1 MKRLLLFLIV
11 CNLIPL
17 TLCSQQRMTVMFLNS
32 ENLFDTEDDPLKDDD
47 DYTPDGIYHWTR
59 SRYRDKLDA
68 VAKIIVAA
76 DEDQAPALVGLCE
89 VENESVITDL
99 TAHSALR
106 EAGYRFIMTDSP
118 DRRGIDVALLYR
130 RSYFRPVCQES
141 LRVNLKPYGGGSTRD
156 ILHVTGVLENLD
168 TLDVYVCHWPSRYGG
183 VEQSEPLRMCASR
196 RVRASVDSVFNV
208 RRKPYILIMGDL
220 NEGHDD
226 PAVRQGLG
234 AKPFIKG
241 AQAGDRELVTVMD
254 RLEDGSYKYDGVWD
268 KYDQFIM
275 SGSFTNGLGCTELL
289 GAEYM
294 SLPFLLT
301 DDDGYGGVK
310 PFRTYNGRRYQGGFS
325 DHLPIKIVVGF

>member
-1 MKRLLLFLIV
+1 
-11 CNLIPL
+11 
-17 TLCSQQRMTVMFLNS
+17 
-32 ENLFDTEDDPLKDDD
+32 
-47 DYTPDGIYHWTR
+47 
-59 SRYRDKLDA
+59 
-68 VAKIIVAA
+68 
-76 DEDQAPALVGLCE
+76 
-89 VENESVITDL
+89 
-99 TAHSALR
+99 
-106 EAGYRFIMTDSP
+106 
-118 DRRGIDVALLYR
+118 
-130 RSYFRPVCQES
+130 
-141 LRVNLKPYGGGSTRD
+141 
-156 ILHVTGVLENLD
+156 
-168 TLDVYVCHWPSRYGG
+168 
-183 VEQSEPLRMCASR
+183 
-196 RVRASVDSVFNV
+196 
-208 RRKPYILIMGDL
+208 MGDL
-220 NEGHDD
+220 NEGPDD

-254 RLEDGSYKYDGVWD
+254 RLEDGSYKYDGEWD